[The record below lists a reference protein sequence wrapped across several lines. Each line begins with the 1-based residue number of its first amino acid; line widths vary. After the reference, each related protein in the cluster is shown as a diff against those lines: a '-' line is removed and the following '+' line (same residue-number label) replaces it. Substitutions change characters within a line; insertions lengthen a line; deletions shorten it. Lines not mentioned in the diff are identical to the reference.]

1 LGLMSIIVIVDDRVT
16 NRNIFAKLAA
26 SIEPGVEVQSFGD
39 PTEALAWLQNN
50 TPDLIVTDYK
60 VPNSSGASA
69 RWATAR
75 KSRSSS
81 SPSTR
86 REASG

>member
-1 LGLMSIIVIVDDRVT
+1 MSIIVIVDDRVT

-39 PTEALAWLQNN
+39 PLEALDWLQNN

-60 VPNSSGASA
+60 MPHFDGAEFIRRFRAMEHGSA
-69 RWATAR
+69 NFP
-75 KSRSSS
+75 SSS
-81 SPSTR
+81 
-86 REASG
+86 